1 MFKPFIIKYVQKNGL
16 SCSKCHWFK
25 GCAGCIIEPN
35 DAPQFIEDL
44 GDEPTIVVEWHSET
58 LVENYNS
65 QANEVVEHSSVGL
78 ELDDTTVVNYTS
90 LDDCLTKFHKPEL
103 LENEMRCNKC
113 NDLTGHLKK
122 MEIF

>member
-35 DAPQFIEDL
+35 DAPQFIDDL
-44 GDEPTIVVEWHSET
+44 GNEPTIVVEWHSET
-58 LVENYNS
+58 LNENYNS

>member
-35 DAPQFIEDL
+35 DAPQFIDDL